1 MEMGV
6 ERSLLRK
13 ILPFF
18 IHLVIYSECGT
29 QGHICHRQHACGGQ
43 RTTLWSWFALIIF
56 KWVLEAKLRS
66 PGLHLCLLC
75 HLNKTTSCD
84 LFLNNGDTPKRKI
97 EQAS

>member
-1 MEMGV
+1 MKMGV

-18 IHLVIYSECGT
+18 IHIVIYSKCGGW
-29 QGHICHRQHACGGQ
+29 GHICHSQHACRGQ

-56 KWVLEAKLRS
+56 KWVLEIKLRS
-66 PGLHLCLLC
+66 PDMHLYLLS

-84 LFLNNGDTPKRKI
+84 LF
-97 EQAS
+97 